1 MILPCQVLKETGN
14 KKRGTDVKADKVME
28 EILKVAGREKCE
40 RQTLQKR
47 LKITGEGF
55 SHFPLLVIG
64 NCKLKTLDNRDDRKS
79 T

>member
-1 MILPCQVLKETGN
+1 MIVPCQVLRETGN

-28 EILKVAGREKCE
+28 EILKVACG

-64 NCKLKTLDNRDDRKS
+64 NCKLKTLDKRDDRKR